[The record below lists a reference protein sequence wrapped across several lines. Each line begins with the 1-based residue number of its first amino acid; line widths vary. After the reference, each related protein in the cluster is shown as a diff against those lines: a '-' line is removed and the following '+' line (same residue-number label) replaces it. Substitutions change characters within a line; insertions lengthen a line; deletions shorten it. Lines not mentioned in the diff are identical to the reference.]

1 VVSRIQAI
9 TKNLCS
15 EKIGDGTQL
24 KETKS
29 HKYEDHKCFRIF
41 KGSKYIYADGKT
53 GVDIL
58 NAKDLS
64 HIATLDTDGKDL
76 IFAIEVN
83 NEYIFIECGDKS
95 IFCFDLKKD

>member
-1 VVSRIQAI
+1 
-9 TKNLCS
+9 L
-15 EKIGDGTQL
+15 E
-24 KETKS
+24 ETKS
-29 HKYEDHKCFRIF
+29 HTNAYYECLKIS
-41 KGSKYIYADGKT
+41 KGSKYIYTDGET